1 MSVASRVRGACAALT
16 LCSAIGMS
24 PPTTAAEMPAYM
36 GIMVAGPSPGE
47 TARQNVLALNAA
59 MFGLY
64 GNSGKVFGRNI
75 LAQHPV
81 ILGLFT
87 GEGGRFILYR
97 PGNATLEAP
106 SVPVVYQL
114 LKSVGHS
121 TMVVPVL
128 AGPYIDKPEDQSWR
142 APMAGFRAALQ
153 AALDGLDR
161 TEMRED
167 WRSTNREILARNIA
181 FIDECL
187 GKGVVTYAAV
197 KAFSESQG
205 PVLKKIIAWAAE
217 TQVAHWM
224 GV

>member
-36 GIMVAGPSPGE
+36 GIVVAGPSPGE

-97 PGNATLEAP
+97 PGKATLEAP

-121 TMVVPVL
+121 TMVLPVL

-153 AALDGLDR
+153 AALDGLLAQHESRDLGAQHCFHR
-161 TEMRED
+161 RMPRQ
-167 WRSTNREILARNIA
+167 RSGHL
-181 FIDECL
+181 C
-187 GKGVVTYAAV
+187 G
-197 KAFSESQG
+197 
-205 PVLKKIIAWAAE
+205 
-217 TQVAHWM
+217 
-224 GV
+224 